1 MFFVFDFIPDRYR
14 TQKMCDR
21 VVSEDPFLIVYCCDR
36 YKTQRMCDEAVYYS
50 LASLKV
56 CYKEMIKNLLTALCA
71 DYNILYFNEDSGDT
85 IFSCNET
92 DILSINLNNINLNS
106 TNYNKKGPEAFI

>member
-1 MFFVFDFIPDRYR
+1 MFFVFDFIPDRYK
-14 TQKMCDR
+14 TQKTCDR
-21 VVSEDPFLIVYCCDR
+21 VVSEDPFLIVYCCDK

-71 DYNILYFNEDSGDT
+71 DYNILYFSEDSGDA
-85 IFSCNET
+85 IFFCDEIG
-92 DILSINLNNINLNS
+92 ILSINLNNINLNS
-106 TNYNKKGPEAFI
+106 TNCNKEGPEAFI